1 VGQVERRY
9 FLIAA
14 GFLLAAPLTAEAQK
28 AGRVYRVGLVAPASR
43 SEQHDAFRQ
52 KLRELGYIEGKNLIV
67 EARYAA
73 GRIERIPEF
82 VAEVIRLKVDVL
94 VVGANTAAHAAKRAT
109 TAVPI
114 VFGGVPDPVGTGIV
128 ASLGR
133 PGGNITGISMAV
145 GEGFAGKWVQLLR
158 DAVPGVSHAAALVNS
173 ASTDSGNYV
182 KEMRAAARALNMK
195 LEVFAAGNN
204 PAELDEALA
213 AIGASGARGLIVPA
227 DAFFFTHRAKLV
239 QSAARE
245 RLPAVYCDLAIA
257 DGGGMLAYGPSL
269 VHAFRQ
275 VATHVDKILKGAK
288 PADLPVEQPTK
299 FELVINMKTAKALGL
314 AIPQS
319 VLLRA
324 DRVIE

>member
-1 VGQVERRY
+1 MNRRD
-9 FLIAA
+9 AVVA
-14 GFLLAAPLTAEAQK
+14 LLALGAAPFAAQAQQ
-28 AGRVYRVGLVAPASR
+28 AGRVYRVGLVVPASR

-67 EARYAA
+67 EARYAE
-73 GRIERIPEF
+73 GRIERVPEL

-109 TAVPI
+109 TVVPI
-114 VFGGVPDPVGTGIV
+114 VFAGVPDPVGTGLV

-145 GEGFAGKWVQLLR
+145 GEGFAGKWVELLR

-195 LEVFAAGNN
+195 LDVFAAGNN

-239 QSAARE
+239 QSAASK

-257 DGGGMLAYGPSL
+257 DDGGLMAYGPSL
-269 VHAFRQ
+269 VHAYRQ

-288 PADLPVEQPTK
+288 PSDLPIEQPTK
-299 FELVINMKTAKALGL
+299 FEFVINLKTAKTLG
-314 AIPQS
+314 ITMPQS
-319 VLLRA
+319 VRLRA